1 MPSVLA
7 EFSVTPVVEGEIRPY
22 VDSALQEIRNAGLK
36 HEVGPVGTTV
46 EGEID
51 QVLDAIKNAHQA
63 VLNRGANRVVTE
75 IRIDEKRGGLTMEQE
90 LSGYRQAH
98 VA

>member
-7 EFSVTPVVEGEIRPY
+7 EFSVTPVVEGEMRPY

-63 VLNRGANRVVTE
+63 VLNRGADRVVTE

>member
-1 MPSVLA
+1 MSSVLA
-7 EFSVTPVVEGEIRPY
+7 EFSVTPVAEGEMRPY

-51 QVLDAIKNAHQA
+51 QVLEAIKNAHEA

-90 LSGYRQAH
+90 LSGYRPAH
-98 VA
+98 IA